1 MMQKS
6 NKLEI
11 YNKSVLLRLDLNV
24 PVFEGKILSNY
35 RISKCVPTI
44 KNLISNN
51 NKVIILS
58 HFGRPKE
65 GSYDESL
72 SLKIILNSL
81 EQLIGEKVT
90 FSKDWIDGIEFNG
103 NNIVLCENV
112 RFQQGEKEN
121 SPILA
126 KKISDLGDVY
136 VFDAFGVSNRKT
148 ASTYGV
154 SEYLET
160 FAGDL
165 LKDEIMNA
173 KKLLSSQKRPM
184 TTIISGAKISTK
196 LTLIKKLISKSDNI
210 ILGGGIL
217 NTFLKAMGHEI
228 GNSLIEESFVDEA
241 KEILNSDDS
250 YKILMPI
257 DVMVS
262 SSSNLGNPETREI
275 SMVQSNDKILD
286 IGKKTID
293 CYNEVITESST
304 IFWNGPL
311 GYVEKSPF
319 DNGTINISKAIAS
332 SQAYSIVGGGDT
344 IPVIESLQLQNKF
357 SCLSTGGGS
366 LLKFIEGE
374 KLPVLEM
381 LGMYEL

>member
-1 MMQKS
+1 MIDKS

-11 YNKSVLLRLDLNV
+11 HDQNVLLRLDLNV
-24 PVFEGKILSNY
+24 PMFEGKILSNF
-35 RISKCVPTI
+35 RISKCVPMI
-44 KNLISNN
+44 KSLLSNN

-72 SLKIILNSL
+72 SLKIIVDSL
-81 EQLIGEKVT
+81 EQLVGEKVT
-90 FSKDWIDGIEFNG
+90 FSEDWINGIEFNG

-112 RFQQGEKEN
+112 RFQIGEKEN
-121 SPILA
+121 SPTLS
-126 KKISDLGDVY
+126 KKISTLGDVY
-136 VFDAFGVSNRKT
+136 IFDAFGVSHRKT

-154 SEYLET
+154 SKYLNM

-165 LKDEIMNA
+165 LKNEIMNA
-173 KKLLSSQKRPM
+173 KKILLTQKRPM

-196 LTLIKKLISKSDNI
+196 LALIKKLISKSDNI

-217 NTFLKAMGHEI
+217 NTFLKAMGHEV
-228 GNSLIEESFVDEA
+228 GDSLIEDSFIGQAV
-241 KEILNSDDS
+241 EILNSDDS
-250 YKILMPI
+250 CKIIMPI

-262 SSSNLGNPETREI
+262 SNSNLDNPKTREI

-286 IGKKTID
+286 IGNKTID
-293 CYNEVITESST
+293 CYNKIITESST

-319 DNGTINISKAIAS
+319 DNGTIKISKAIAS
-332 SQAYSIVGGGDT
+332 SQAYSVVGGGDT
-344 IPVIESLQLQNKF
+344 IPIIESLKLQNKF

-374 KLPVLEM
+374 KLPVLEL

>member
-1 MMQKS
+1 
-6 NKLEI
+6 
-11 YNKSVLLRLDLNV
+11 
-24 PVFEGKILSNY
+24 
-35 RISKCVPTI
+35 
-44 KNLISNN
+44 
-51 NKVIILS
+51 
-58 HFGRPKE
+58 
-65 GSYDESL
+65 
-72 SLKIILNSL
+72 
-81 EQLIGEKVT
+81 
-90 FSKDWIDGIEFNG
+90 
-103 NNIVLCENV
+103 
-112 RFQQGEKEN
+112 
-121 SPILA
+121 
-126 KKISDLGDVY
+126 
-136 VFDAFGVSNRKT
+136 
-148 ASTYGV
+148 
-154 SEYLET
+154 
-160 FAGDL
+160 
-165 LKDEIMNA
+165 
-173 KKLLSSQKRPM
+173 M

-228 GNSLIEESFVDEA
+228 GNSLIEQSFVNEA

-250 YKILMPI
+250 NKILMPI

-293 CYNEVITESST
+293 CYNEVITESSI

-344 IPVIESLQLQNKF
+344 IPIIESLQLQNKF

-366 LLKFIEGE
+366 LLKFIECE